1 MAGVQ
6 LHYFLKG
13 YEAIDE
19 ESFGYLDLH
28 TITTLIPR
36 IGERLK
42 FINKHN
48 EFVRHTVCP
57 PATLPTPDLPAAT
70 VANANPEM
78 AALPNPDPEMPDATM
93 MPVLQIVPVFDIRA
107 VLSTVPEG
115 RSIVESLDTDQLIT
129 GKERKAMVRIL
140 VSHLIERC
148 GETPTAVMKIA
159 MASALIHAFPCLN
172 DDSGSGF
179 QLRRS
184 SRGPRPQREQD
195 TVPSRIV
202 IPAATISE
210 ERAVQFAEWLK
221 NNSQP
226 LAQVE
231 AYMRDICHYRA
242 GWIRAEH
249 SKSIPKVLAM
259 FPCLTTPGMIFRSSS
274 QSLHLNSSKRG
285 FLFTL
290 TRSFVWRNAKGNSHC
305 QRNRSIWMPGEK

>member
-1 MAGVQ
+1 MDDFVTSKLIEWQ
-6 LHYFLKG
+6 LPGLIERFRD
-13 YEAIDE
+13 EAIDE

-93 MPVLQIVPVFDIRA
+93 VPVLQIVPVFDICA
-107 VLSTVPEG
+107 VLSAVPEG

-159 MASALIHAFPCLN
+159 LASALIHAFPCLN

-179 QLRRS
+179 GTWYAKGRSHHPATGFLEERLRNIRKQLRRS

-202 IPAATISE
+202 IP
-210 ERAVQFAEWLK
+210 V
-221 NNSQP
+221 
-226 LAQVE
+226 V
-231 AYMRDICHYRA
+231 
-242 GWIRAEH
+242 
-249 SKSIPKVLAM
+249 SI
-259 FPCLTTPGMIFRSSS
+259 F
-274 QSLHLNSSKRG
+274 
-285 FLFTL
+285 
-290 TRSFVWRNAKGNSHC
+290 
-305 QRNRSIWMPGEK
+305 